1 MTRKQYNYNFDP
13 AQDYTKQEIQ
23 EFSGLSKNTIPLSL
37 EAAGLSTS
45 SRVYSGEDLLAYF
58 VPVRRLLD
66 SGMTY
71 DEVKAARRIPRA
83 NVSDDDGP
91 WAGGVHADDG
101 EGGLAELDQAIG
113 EGIAETV
120 YGTVEAAVNDLV
132 EQIPN
137 MAAIALSKAA
147 SDGSIR
153 AAFRGRMREYFAQR
167 KTFMPRGQVVNASS
181 ALPDISGTHQAN
193 PVSSNWIDASVI
205 DDDAGEPM
213 NDPEKEDF
221 EGDSGA
227 SGCLAAEER

>member
-13 AQDYTKQEIQ
+13 VQDYTKQEIQ

-45 SRVYSGEDLLAYF
+45 SRVYSGENLLAYF

-71 DEVKAARRIPRA
+71 EEVKAARKLPRA
-83 NVSDDDGP
+83 NVRDDDGP
-91 WAGGVHADDG
+91 WAGGVYADDG

-137 MAAIALSKAA
+137 MAAIALSKAV
-147 SDGSIR
+147 SDGRIR
-153 AAFRGRMREYFAQR
+153 GAFRERMREYFAQR
-167 KTFMPRGQVVNASS
+167 KTFMPGGRIVDTPALAGKESGIDEYEGTVSLPVN
-181 ALPDISGTHQAN
+181 IR
-193 PVSSNWIDASVI
+193 DA
-205 DDDAGEPM
+205 DDDDDVTSSYSGEI
-213 NDPEKEDF
+213 
-221 EGDSGA
+221 
-227 SGCLAAEER
+227 